1 MKKEAVT
8 RTPAGKVMED
18 LIVETT
24 YTFFLLRA
32 GGAHSGAISPSGG
45 SYWGLLRSLKLAGPQ
60 TVPQIARSRPVS
72 RQSIQK
78 LANECLEQGFIKL
91 VDNPAHQ
98 CSKLLRLT
106 PKGEAILHELNERL
120 AQDSAT
126 LTENIDVDAAE
137 LQIAVKVLRQLRAQ
151 LGKAL
156 KIEQIGC

>member
-1 MKKEAVT
+1 MTKETVN
-8 RTPAGKVMED
+8 RTPAGEAMED

-32 GGAHSGAISPSGG
+32 GGAQSGAISPSGG

-78 LANECLEQGFIKL
+78 LANECLEEGFIEL

-98 CSKLLRLT
+98 RSKLLRLT
-106 PKGEAILHELNERL
+106 PKGEAIFQELNERL
-120 AQDSAT
+120 GQDSET
-126 LTENIDVDAAE
+126 LAKNLNVDAAQ
-137 LQIAVKVLRQLRAQ
+137 LQIAVTVLRQLRDK
-151 LGKAL
+151 LGKVL
-156 KIEQIGC
+156 NIEQIGC